1 MNNIGLPFSSAA
13 PLEASSRRATTRP
26 EPVASRGS
34 HGEFTAEQK
43 EYLAGF
49 LAGAAQRALV
59 PFIGH
64 NAAGHL
70 TATPAPGQANL
81 AAPPRETVFG
91 TPVSDLTKQ
100 ERWKLEE
107 NPLDSW
113 DRLLAHAEQ
122 DKAPNEE
129 DTFRFRYFGLFWVGP
144 AQNAFML
151 RCRIP
156 AGELTSAQLIGLAG
170 LADEWGNGSA
180 DITTRSNIQIRGLA
194 PRHIIQ
200 VLMRLQE
207 IGLTARGAG
216 VDNVRNIT
224 ASPAAGLDPTE
235 LIDTRPLAKALHHYI
250 LNHRD
255 LYGLPRKFNVAFD
268 GGGSVSVLA
277 DTNDVGFV
285 AVAIRPYPSSSS
297 SSSSSN
303 PGEPTAQQ
311 SPDVFFPLT
320 PALSPSEEERENHRQ
335 SAGESGTVGNFRPRP
350 LLFPLPLGGGEGQGE
365 GGVSLKDNSPIAV
378 QPGLYFRVELA
389 GITGHKQFARDA
401 GLLIKPSECVAVAAA
416 MIRVFNEHGDRT
428 DRKKARL
435 KYLIDKWGLPR
446 FVEETQ
452 KKLAFPLL
460 RFPREHCLAPH
471 PPVRHGHLGVY
482 RQAQKGR
489 NYIGVAIPVGRMQT
503 KQMRRLAELAQHYG
517 SGSVRLT
524 PWQNLLIPDVPD
536 GFVET
541 VKRHLVRMGFHYS
554 ASAIAG
560 GLVACTGNA
569 GCKYASTHTKAH
581 AVELA
586 RYLEKR
592 VQLDRPI
599 NIHLTGCPN
608 SCAQHYLGDIGLLGV
623 KTMLNGA
630 SVEGYNVALGGGF
643 GLEQAAGKEIF
654 KGLPFSVIPKLLE
667 RVLRTYL
674 ARRQSGE
681 TLAEFTRRHEVK
693 QLQEM
698 FSE

>member
-1 MNNIGLPFSSAA
+1 M
-13 PLEASSRRATTRP
+13 
-26 EPVASRGS
+26 
-34 HGEFTAEQK
+34 
-43 EYLAGF
+43 
-49 LAGAAQRALV
+49 
-59 PFIGH
+59 
-64 NAAGHL
+64 
-70 TATPAPGQANL
+70 
-81 AAPPRETVFG
+81 FG
-91 TPVSDLTKQ
+91 TPASALTKQ

-107 NPLDSW
+107 NPLDSC
-113 DRLLAHAEQ
+113 DRLLAHAEADQ
-122 DKAPNEE
+122 APNEE

-156 AGELTSAQLIGLAG
+156 AGELTAAQLSGLAG
-170 LADEWGNGSA
+170 IADEWGHGSA
-180 DITTRSNIQIRGLA
+180 DITARSNIQIRGLA
-194 PRHIIQ
+194 PRHIIK

-207 IGLTARGAG
+207 IGLTARGSG
-216 VDNVRNIT
+216 VDNIRNIT
-224 ASPAAGLDPTE
+224 ASPAAGIDPAE

-268 GGGSVSVLA
+268 GGGSVSVAA
-277 DTNDVGFV
+277 DTNDLGFM
-285 AVAIRPYPSSSS
+285 AVAIRPRPSSSS
-297 SSSSSN
+297 SSSSSSLSSSSN
-303 PGEPTAQQ
+303 PGEPNARQ

-320 PALSPSEEERENHRQ
+320 PALSPSQGERENRRQ
-335 SAGESGTVGNFRPRP
+335 SAGKSGAVGNSNERA
-350 LLFPLPLGGGEGQGE
+350 LLFPLPLGGGEGHGE
-365 GGVSLKDNSPIAV
+365 GAAHVPNAVVEISLRDGSPVPLASGV
-378 QPGLYFRVELA
+378 YFRVELA

-401 GLLIKPSECVAVAAA
+401 GLLIKQSECVAVAAA

-435 KYLIDKWGLPR
+435 KYLIDKWGIPK

-452 KKLAFPLL
+452 KKLAFPLIH
-460 RFPREHCLAPH
+460 FPREHCQAPH
-471 PPVRHGHLGVY
+471 PPIRHGHLGVY

-489 NYIGVAIPVGRMQT
+489 NYIGVAIPVGRLTTRQI
-503 KQMRRLAELAQHYG
+503 RRLAELAQHYG

-541 VKRHLVRMGFHYS
+541 VKRNLVRMGFHYS

-569 GCKYASTHTKAH
+569 GCKYASTGTKAH

-586 RYLEKR
+586 RHLEKS
-592 VQLDRPI
+592 VQFDPPI
-599 NIHLTGCPN
+599 NVTLPGCPK
-608 SCAQHYLGDIGLLGV
+608 SCAQPYMGDIGLLGV
-623 KTMLNGA
+623 KAMLNGA
-630 SVEGYNVALGGGF
+630 SVEGYNVTLGGGF
-643 GLEQAAGKEIF
+643 GLEQAVGKEVF
-654 KGLPFSVIPKLLE
+654 KGLPFSAIPRLLE

-674 ARRQSGE
+674 ARCHSGE
-681 TLAEFTRRHEVK
+681 TLAEFTRRHELK

-698 FSE
+698 FSD

>member
-1 MNNIGLPFSSAA
+1 MRTESLPPNGA
-13 PLEASSRRATTRP
+13 
-26 EPVASRGS
+26 
-34 HGEFTAEQK
+34 EFTAEQK
-43 EYLAGF
+43 EYLQGFFAGI
-49 LAGAAQRALV
+49 AQRGLT
-59 PFIGH
+59 PFVGH
-64 NAAGHL
+64 NPAGQI
-70 TATPAPGQANL
+70 TARCAPGERNL
-81 AAPPRETVFG
+81 AERQEATVFG
-91 TPVSDLTKQ
+91 TPLSALTRQ
-100 ERWKLEE
+100 EHWKLEE
-107 NPLDSW
+107 NRLDSW
-113 DRLLAHAEQ
+113 DRLLAHAEADQ
-122 DKAPNEE
+122 PPNEE

-144 AQNAFML
+144 AQDAFML

-156 AGELTSAQLIGLAG
+156 AGELTAAQLIGLAG
-170 LADEWGNGSA
+170 IADEWGNGSA

-194 PRHIIQ
+194 PRHIIK

-216 VDNVRNIT
+216 VDNIRNIT
-224 ASPAAGLDPTE
+224 ASPAAGLDPAE

-268 GGGSVSVLA
+268 GGGAVSVLA
-277 DTNDVGFV
+277 DTNDLGFR

-297 SSSSSN
+297 SSSN
-303 PGEPTAQQ
+303 PGEPGKPGF
-311 SPDVFFPLT
+311 SGDSLPLT
-320 PALSPSEEERENHRQ
+320 PALSPSKGERENHRQ
-335 SAGESGTVGNFRPRP
+335 SLGEAGAVGNSNERA
-350 LLFPLPLGGGEGQGE
+350 LLFPLPLRAAEGQGA
-365 GGVSLKDNSPIAV
+365 GAAHVQNAVVGISLRDGSPIPLASGV
-378 QPGLYFRVELA
+378 YFRVELA

-435 KYLIDKWGLPR
+435 KYLIDKWGLPK
-446 FVEETQ
+446 FVAETQ
-452 KKLAFPLL
+452 KKLAFPLIQV
-460 RFPREHCLAPH
+460 PREHCRAPH
-471 PPVRHGHLGVY
+471 PPIRHGHLGVY

-489 NYIGVAIPVGRMQT
+489 NYIGVAIPVGRMT
-503 KQMRRLAELAQHYG
+503 TRQMRRLAELAQHYG

-524 PWQNLLIPDVPD
+524 PWQNLLVPDVPD

-541 VKRHLVRMGFHYS
+541 VKRNLVRMGFHYS

-586 RYLEKR
+586 RHLEKR
-592 VQLDRPI
+592 VQLDQPI

-608 SCAQHYLGDIGLLGV
+608 SCAQHYLGEIGLLGV

-630 SVEGYNVALGGGF
+630 PVEGYNVALGGGF
-643 GLEQAAGKEIF
+643 GLEPAVGKEIF
-654 KGLPFSVIPKLLE
+654 KGIPFSVIPKLLE

-674 ARRQSGE
+674 ARRHGGE